1 MAQAL
6 REVVRNHFREK
17 LAAGRVVS
25 KLSVRIARS
34 VEIVHIAKSCGFDA
48 LYIDMQHSSISLE
61 TTSQLCIA
69 ALGVGITPLVR
80 VPGADHV
87 SRVLDGGAMGVT
99 VPDIESV
106 AQVAAV
112 VARCKFEPDGERST
126 GGGLPYL
133 QYRSWPQTE
142 MVEVMNEATTVLVNI
157 ENLAALEAIDD
168 IAAVP
173 GLDVL
178 MIGTNDLC
186 AALGVPGQH
195 GHPLVRDAYRKVITA
210 ARRHGKYVG
219 VGGISDRKLIA
230 EYVKL
235 GARIVATGTDVS
247 LLMESGTER
256 AKFVA
261 GLNDASHP
269 ESALSRS

>member
-1 MAQAL
+1 MTPAL
-6 REVVRNHFREK
+6 REVVRNTFREK

-34 VEIVHIAKSCGFDA
+34 VEIVHVARSCGFDA

-61 TTSQLCIA
+61 TASQLCIA
-69 ALGVGITPLVR
+69 ALGIGITPLVR
-80 VPGADHV
+80 VPSAEVV

-99 VPDIESV
+99 VPDIESPAQVEKVV
-106 AQVAAV
+106 AQ
-112 VARCKFEPDGERST
+112 CKFAPAGERST
-126 GGGLPYL
+126 GGGLPHL

-142 MVEVMNEATTVLVNI
+142 VVEVMNEATTVFVNI

-195 GHPLVRDAYRKVITA
+195 GHMLVRDAYKRVIAA
-210 ARRHGKYVG
+210 ARKHGKYVG

-230 EYVKL
+230 EYVDWGGRVISMGSDL
-235 GARIVATGTDVS
+235 NMVTSAGTG
-247 LLMESGTER
+247 R
-256 AKFVA
+256 ANFVK
-261 GLNDASHP
+261 
-269 ESALSRS
+269 ELSDEIAK

>member
-1 MAQAL
+1 MPQAL
-6 REVVRNHFREK
+6 RDIVRNHFREK

-25 KLSVRIARS
+25 KLSVRISRS

-69 ALGVGITPLVR
+69 ALGIGITPLVR
-80 VPGADHV
+80 VPSADV
-87 SRVLDGGAMGVT
+87 VPRVLDGGAMGVT
-99 VPDIESV
+99 VPDIESAVQVSKVV
-106 AQVAAV
+106 AQ
-112 VARCKFEPDGERST
+112 CKFAPDGERST
-126 GGGLPYL
+126 GGGLPHL

-142 MVEVMNEATTVLVNI
+142 VVEAMNEATTVFVNI
-157 ENLAALEAIDD
+157 ENLAALEAIDE

-195 GHPLVRDAYRKVITA
+195 GHKLVRDAYKTIIAA
-210 ARRHGKYVG
+210 ARKHGKYVG

-230 EYVKL
+230 EYVEWGGRVISMGSDL
-235 GARIVATGTDVS
+235 SMVTAAGTA
-247 LLMESGTER
+247 R
-256 AKFVA
+256 AKYVKE
-261 GLNDASHP
+261 LSDAS
-269 ESALSRS
+269 

>member
-69 ALGVGITPLVR
+69 ALGIGLTPLVR
-80 VPGADHV
+80 VPSAEHV
-87 SRVLDGGAMGVT
+87 SRVLDGGAMGIT
-99 VPDIESV
+99 VPEIESAEQVAKVV
-106 AQVAAV
+106 AQ
-112 VARCKFEPDGERST
+112 CKFEPAGVRST
-126 GGGLPYL
+126 GGGLPHL
-133 QYRSWPQTE
+133 QYRNWPQTE
-142 MVEVMNEATTVLVNI
+142 VVEVMNETTMVFVNI
-157 ENLAALEAIDD
+157 ENLVALNAIDE

-195 GHPLVRDAYRKVITA
+195 GHKLVREAYAKVVA
-210 ARRHGKYVG
+210 AALKHGKYVG

-230 EYVKL
+230 DYVASGGRVVSMGSDL
-235 GARIVATGTDVS
+235 NMVTAAGTA
-247 LLMESGTER
+247 R
-256 AKFVA
+256 AKFVKELGHA
-261 GLNDASHP
+261 TL
-269 ESALSRS
+269 E

>member
-69 ALGVGITPLVR
+69 ALGIGITPLVR
-80 VPGADHV
+80 VPGADYV

-99 VPDIESV
+99 VPDIESA
-106 AQVAAV
+106 AQARQV
-112 VARCKFEPDGERST
+112 VARCKFEPAGERSI
-126 GGGLPYL
+126 GGGLPHL
-133 QYRSWPQTE
+133 QYRSWPQPE
-142 MVEVMNEATTVLVNI
+142 VVEVMNETTTVFVNI

-186 AALGVPGQH
+186 AAFGVPGQH
-195 GHPLVRDAYRKVITA
+195 GHKLVRDAYRKVIA
-210 ARRHGKYVG
+210 ASRKHGKTVG
-219 VGGISDRKLIA
+219 VGGLSDRKLIA
-230 EYVKL
+230 EYVEWGGRVISMGSDL
-235 GARIVATGTDVS
+235 NMITSAGTA
-247 LLMESGTER
+247 R
-256 AKFVA
+256 AKYVKE
-261 GLNDASHP
+261 LSDAT
-269 ESALSRS
+269 LK